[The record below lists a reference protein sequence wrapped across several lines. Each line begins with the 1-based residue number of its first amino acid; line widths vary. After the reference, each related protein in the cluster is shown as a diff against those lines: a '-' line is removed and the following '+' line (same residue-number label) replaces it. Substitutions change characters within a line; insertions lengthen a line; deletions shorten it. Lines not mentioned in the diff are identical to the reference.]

1 MFSFV
6 KEYKNI
12 EKAIVN
18 VIVAE
23 FFLQLINSSFLSMLP
38 LYMKKENYSDGE
50 IADYTSYRFLGVVV
64 LALLIGLYIKGRK
77 LKNLFYISCICVP
90 LFSLLILYSVHIHN
104 SSLNYFAQI
113 CWGASFTFIQIPVIP
128 FILRNCSEKNHTG
141 AISLSYATWSIA
153 GILTS
158 LFFSVFGNINPVLFN
173 ECNLLYAV
181 SFMGFASVYFL
192 MKIRLNENIPVIT
205 KKRNDLGDF
214 DWKLISWA
222 LIPTLI
228 IAIGAG
234 FTIPFISL
242 FFKSVHGF
250 DFTQFASV
258 NLIASVLVATGAML
272 VPKIK
277 QKIGYQIAIPT
288 TQSFAIIALVLMATT
303 QFYNQLAISAWI
315 AVGCFLLRQP
325 LMNLAGPMTTEVT
338 MGYVGKR
345 NQEMVSALTAS
356 IWSGSWY
363 FSGIMFREMRNN
375 NVNYANIFL
384 ITAALYTVGVV
395 WYYFLV
401 KAYNRKKKS
410 EI

>member
-1 MFSFV
+1 MRALIR
-6 KEYKNI
+6 EYLRI
-12 EKAIVN
+12 EKAILY
-18 VIVAE
+18 VIIAE
-23 FFLQLINSSFLSMLP
+23 FFLQIINSSFLSMLP
-38 LYMKKENYSDGE
+38 LYMKEEGYTDGE
-50 IADYTSYRFLGVVV
+50 IADFTSYRFVGVVF
-64 LALLIGLYIKGRK
+64 LALFIGLYIRGRK
-77 LKNLFYISCICVP
+77 VKHLFFISCICVP
-90 LFSLLILYSVHIHN
+90 LFALLILYSIHLHN
-104 SSLNYFAQI
+104 SSINYFAQI
-113 CWGASFTFIQIPVIP
+113 LWGASFTFIQIPVVP
-128 FILRNCSEKNHTG
+128 FILRNCKQEHHTG
-141 AISLSYATWSIA
+141 AIALSYATWSMA
-153 GILTS
+153 GIFS
-158 LFFSVFGNINPVLFN
+158 SIVFAFFGSMNPELFSAR
-173 ECNLLYAV
+173 NLLYAV
-181 SFMGFASVYFL
+181 SVSGFISLYFL
-192 MKIRLNENIPVIT
+192 FKMKITEHVPVIT
-205 KKRNDLGDF
+205 KKRSNISDF
-214 DWKLISWA
+214 DWGTISWV

-242 FFKSVHGF
+242 FFESVHGF
-250 DFTQFASV
+250 SFSGFASV
-258 NLIASVLVATGAML
+258 NLIASVLIVMGAIL

-363 FSGIMFREMRNN
+363 FSAIMFRELRNKH
-375 NVNYANIFL
+375 VDYANIFM
-384 ITAALYTVGVV
+384 ITAVLYTVGVV

-401 KAYNRKKKS
+401 KEYNRKIKS